1 MKRAWTGLLLALLL
15 LPAGV
20 TAGEIRKW
28 VDAGGRVHFGDDAT
42 APGRSETVRPRR
54 GNFLGGGH
62 SAATTAGA
70 DDAPSSWSH
79 AARSEILPA
88 APGVR
93 PVKGSAAAT
102 AASPAAA
109 TGAAPA
115 PAAAS
120 APAASTPAA
129 GSAAATRVADAG
141 GPDCVPIEY
150 KKISATTGQIVRMR
164 RLPCQPGVAPV
175 EIGPY

>member
-28 VDAGGRVHFGDDAT
+28 VDAAGRVHFGDDAA
-42 APGRSETVRPRR
+42 APGQSETVRPRR
-54 GNFLGGGH
+54 GNFLDGGRP
-62 SAATTAGA
+62 AATTAGA
-70 DDAPSSWSH
+70 DDAPHSWTH
-79 AARSEILPA
+79 TVRSEILRA
-88 APGVR
+88 APDAG
-93 PVKGSAAAT
+93 PAKASAAT
-102 AASPAAA
+102 
-109 TGAAPA
+109 T
-115 PAAAS
+115 AAS
-120 APAASTPAA
+120 APSAPAPVA
-129 GSAAATRVADAG
+129 GPAAATRVADAG
-141 GPDCVPIEY
+141 SPDCAPIEY

>member
-1 MKRAWTGLLLALLL
+1 MKRAWTGLMLALLL

-28 VDAGGRVHFGDDAT
+28 VDAAGRVHFGDDAA
-42 APGRSETVRPRR
+42 APDRSETVRPRR
-54 GNFLGGGH
+54 GNFLEGGRPAA
-62 SAATTAGA
+62 AATAA
-70 DDAPSSWSH
+70 DDAPRSWSH

-88 APGVR
+88 ASGAGPAKASTA
-93 PVKGSAAAT
+93 PT
-102 AASPAAA
+102 AASPATASGSA
-109 TGAAPA
+109 SAPAAPA
-115 PAAAS
+115 PAVGLAA
-120 APAASTPAA
+120 P
-129 GSAAATRVADAG
+129 TRVADAG

-164 RLPCQPGVAPV
+164 RQPCQPGVAPV